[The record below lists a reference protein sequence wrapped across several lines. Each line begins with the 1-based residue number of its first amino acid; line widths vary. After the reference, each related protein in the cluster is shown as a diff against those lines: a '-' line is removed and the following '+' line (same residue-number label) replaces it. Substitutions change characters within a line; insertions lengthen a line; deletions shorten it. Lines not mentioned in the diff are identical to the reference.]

1 MKIKEALSKAIVYL
15 NERKFTDPLYES
27 RLILS
32 LILEKDISFIY
43 AYLDLELEPKD
54 EEKFFQILKMR
65 QSGQP
70 LQYILEETYF
80 MGKKFKINRGVLIP
94 RKETEISVEVIT
106 DIIKKNK
113 CKSFLEIGCGSGIV
127 TIMVNLL
134 TNINCS
140 CLDIS
145 DLAIENTK
153 TNIKNLGAKVQ
164 VFKSN
169 LFENIEGK
177 FDIIYSNPPY
187 IKTGEIKNLQDEV
200 KNFEPIS
207 ALDGGESGLEFYKKI
222 IKQSTNYLNDNGF
235 LIFEIGYDQKDSI
248 ENLMIKDFNIY
259 FKKDLQGYYR
269 VAVGKRRC

>member
-153 TNIKNLGAKVQ
+153 TL
-164 VFKSN
+164 S
-169 LFENIEGK
+169 
-177 FDIIYSNPPY
+177 
-187 IKTGEIKNLQDEV
+187 
-200 KNFEPIS
+200 
-207 ALDGGESGLEFYKKI
+207 
-222 IKQSTNYLNDNGF
+222 
-235 LIFEIGYDQKDSI
+235 LIHI
-248 ENLMIKDFNIY
+248 
-259 FKKDLQGYYR
+259 
-269 VAVGKRRC
+269 

>member
-43 AYLDLELEPKD
+43 AYLDLEFEPKD
-54 EEKFFQILKMR
+54 EEKFFRILKMR

-169 LFENIEGK
+169 LFENVEGK

-200 KNFEPIS
+200 KNFEPIR
-207 ALDGGESGLEFYKKI
+207 ALDGLEFYKKI

-248 ENLMIKDFNIY
+248 ENLMSKDFNIY

>member
-140 CLDIS
+140 CLIILIPFNVLVTTIKSVSVSHTKYIGNIS
-145 DLAIENTK
+145 YRN
-153 TNIKNLGAKVQ
+153 KNSVLNVKW
-164 VFKSN
+164 FRIH
-169 LFENIEGK
+169 L
-177 FDIIYSNPPY
+177 YS
-187 IKTGEIKNLQDEV
+187 LSV
-200 KNFEPIS
+200 
-207 ALDGGESGLEFYKKI
+207 
-222 IKQSTNYLNDNGF
+222 
-235 LIFEIGYDQKDSI
+235 
-248 ENLMIKDFNIY
+248 
-259 FKKDLQGYYR
+259 
-269 VAVGKRRC
+269 